1 MENKYGVGE
10 VVFALENPK
19 VLLTVR
25 RYVDR
30 IYYCRS
36 KDPQTDKDLVY
47 FERELNSPKK
57 A

>member
-10 VVFALENPK
+10 VVFASESPK

>member
-30 IYYCRS
+30 IYYCRV
-36 KDPQTDKDLVY
+36 KDSESQRDLVY